1 MESHSS
7 AGEPLSP
14 AHSLRALRRQLA
26 RASEIA
32 TILSASGFG
41 WLVAALGLRACVSL
55 RCRVICSLRLR
66 QCPHHVAMDT
76 PLPER
81 MRLVLERLGPTFV
94 KAGQM
99 LALRPDYVPLA
110 YADALRPLHA
120 NAQSFSGAEARRV
133 IEREL
138 EAPIERLFAEF
149 EPAPFAAA
157 SLSQVHRAR
166 LPDGR
171 RVAVKVQRPGI
182 QEQIESDLALLS
194 VLAGRLQR
202 RSRRALAFRPSD
214 AVDEFAQYT
223 RRELDFRNEAVTAER
238 MRSAFTDRDDV
249 VIPEVMGELSGARV
263 LTTELV
269 DGRSPGPAGELRA
282 AGLDPDALISTG
294 ASAMFT
300 QIFEHGL
307 FHADPH
313 PGNLLFLGGD
323 RVCFL
328 DFGMVGQL
336 GRRDRR
342 RMAFVLWALADGDFG
357 GVADRLLRISTRR
370 PGANPERF
378 RRAVADAVA
387 DWYGDR
393 SADYSIARLLLRY
406 LSLGGGFGIVFPR
419 ELMLLARAL
428 VNLESTATVIDEDFS
443 LQTVARELLPQ
454 LRRSLLGDVASPA
467 DAWARHRF
475 DYLDLALDLPDL
487 VPELLAQVT
496 ESSHDDGADAPTP
509 RRIGQR
515 WLALW
520 TFAIGALAGSAIAAR
535 HRPISRRRSPR

>member
-1 MESHSS
+1 MTAPDGRRFRTAPVRSLS
-7 AGEPLSP
+7 AGG
-14 AHSLRALRRQLA
+14 RQLA

-55 RCRVICSLRLR
+55 RCRVICSMRLR
-66 QCPHHVAMDT
+66 QCPHHVAMDR

-120 NAQSFSGAEARRV
+120 DARSFSGVEARSV
-133 IEREL
+133 IEHEL
-138 EAPIERLFAEF
+138 GAPVERLFAEF

-166 LPDGR
+166 LRDGR

-182 QEQIESDLALLS
+182 EDQIDSDLALLGF
-194 VLAGRLQR
+194 LAGRLQR
-202 RSRRALAFRPSD
+202 RSRAALAFRPSD
-214 AVDEFAQYT
+214 AVDELAEYT

-238 MRSAFTDRDDV
+238 MRSAFADREDV
-249 VIPEVMGELSGARV
+249 VIPEVMRELSGRRV

-269 DGRSPGPAGELRA
+269 DGRPPRPAAELRA
-282 AGLDPDALISTG
+282 VGLDPDALISTG
-294 ASAMFT
+294 ASAMFA

-313 PGNLLFLGGD
+313 PGNLLFLDGD

-328 DFGMVGQL
+328 DFGMVGRL
-336 GRRDRR
+336 ARRDRR

-370 PGANPERF
+370 PGADPERF
-378 RRAVADAVA
+378 RRAVADAVEH
-387 DWYGDR
+387 WYGGR

-406 LSLGGGFGIVFPR
+406 LSLGGGFGIVFAR

-428 VNLESTATVIDEDFS
+428 VNLESTATLIDEDFS
-443 LQTVARELLPQ
+443 LQRVARDLLPQ

-467 DAWARHRF
+467 EAWARHRF

-487 VPELLAQVT
+487 VPELLARLT
-496 ESSHDDGADAPTP
+496 ESSRDERSDVPTP
-509 RRIGQR
+509 QAGSSRRRLGLAT
-515 WLALW
+515 LAL
-520 TFAIGALAGSAIAAR
+520 GAVAGSTIAGR
-535 HRPISRRRSPR
+535 ISRRRPVR